1 MAAIS
6 WKSSV
11 SGNWTVAAD
20 WSTGAVPTLSDDV
33 TIAAPFSYTVTV
45 SSNGVIVHPIGGL
58 QADAI
63 PFGVPDEA
71 NSLTFDA
78 QEATLQE
85 NAGTLDVAEA
95 LTVSAG
101 LVSLNEANTIGNVA
115 IEGGTLAFGN
125 GGALGAGP
133 VSLSGGELLATA
145 NETLSNELILSGSST
160 IAAADGTTLTE
171 TGFTSF
177 SANSTLNFGAF
188 RQDGVIIWNPGTA
201 SINVPVTLNV
211 VAGTLKAGGIILAA
225 TISDGA
231 RPTTVAAG
239 ATLDLGGFGLSLTN
253 LLGGGAVIDSGAAA
267 TLTLAAANFSGTIS
281 GALSLIFNGATTLSG
296 LEDYTGDATLD
307 GAITVANAGTYD
319 LVANTNITG
328 SAGSSF
334 LNSNIFEKTA
344 GGGISDVTSNFFN
357 SGALNVLSGSVQFSG
372 GFFNEGVIHGRVTQ
386 SGGVTTVSALVP
398 SDFNEDGTSD
408 ILWQNAGGQASIWDM
423 TANTLTG
430 GGPVSPNPGPAW
442 KAIGTGHFNNG
453 DDHADILWQNA
464 DGQASIWD
472 MNGNIPIDGGPVSPN
487 PGPAWQAIG
496 TGDFNGDGLSD
507 ILFQNTS
514 SGQVSIWEMN
524 GNKLI
529 GGGPVSPNPGTAW
542 KAIGTGDFNG
552 DGDFDILFQNASSG
566 QVSIWEMKGNT
577 LIGGG
582 PVSPD
587 PGPAWKAI
595 GTGDFNGD
603 GRSDILFQNTSSGQV
618 SIWEMNGNT
627 LTGGGPVSPNPGPSW
642 HAVGTGDFNGDGH
655 SDILFQNASGQ
666 ASVWEMNGNS
676 LIGGGAVSPNPGAS
690 WRAVV

>member
-20 WSTGAVPTLSDDV
+20 WSTGAVPTLSGDV

-145 NETLSNELILSGSST
+145 NETLSNEFILSGSST

-239 ATLDLGGFGLSLTN
+239 ATLDLGGFGLSLTD

-328 SAGSSF
+328 SAGSS
-334 LNSNIFEKTA
+334 
-344 GGGISDVTSNFFN
+344 
-357 SGALNVLSGSVQFSG
+357 
-372 GFFNEGVIHGRVTQ
+372 GVIHGRVMQ

-453 DDHADILWQNA
+453 DDRADILWQNA
-464 DGQASIWD
+464 DGRASIWD

-507 ILFQNTS
+507 ILFQSTS

-552 DGDFDILFQNASSG
+552 DGDSDILFQNASSG

-676 LIGGGAVSPNPGAS
+676 LIGGGAAGANPGAS